1 MSFTTD
7 PPRLSEQLAGAGLL
21 RQGLIAARHEG
32 PNEQQLRALERG
44 IAAGLVAAAV
54 VAPVAAAST
63 ATGAA
68 SWLSATATKVVLVL
82 VGGATL
88 AGGTVVITHA
98 LARRS
103 DHRISTPETKTASP
117 RRNVAPRPRLET
129 PAEVLAPMPEVETSG
144 SDVEVG
150 PSVPPP
156 VRRSHFAGREAT
168 FPRGDRKVDLL
179 EHAGAP
185 LPPQTA
191 PATSHL
197 DDETTLLDR
206 ANRFLPDRPRQ
217 ALALALEHARRFADS
232 ELAEER
238 EFIAIRALIGLGQ
251 TEQVRD
257 RTKHF
262 LRAYPQSAYR
272 ARLAQLIP
280 SLAD

>member
-32 PNEQQLRALERG
+32 PTEQQLRALERG

-88 AGGTVVITHA
+88 AGGAAVISHA

-103 DHRISTPETKTASP
+103 DHRSSTPVTETASP
-117 RRNVAPRPRLET
+117 RRNVIATPRLET
-129 PAEVLAPMPEVETSG
+129 PAEVPAPMPEVQTAPSP
-144 SDVEVG
+144 VEVG
-150 PSVPPP
+150 PYPPLP
-156 VRRSHFAGREAT
+156 VRRSPVAGRGAS
-168 FPRGDRKVDLL
+168 FARVDRKADPR
-179 EHAGAP
+179 EHADTP
-185 LPPQTA
+185 LPPQPA
-191 PATSHL
+191 PATSRL

-206 ANRFLPDRPRQ
+206 ANASLPDRPRQ

-232 ELAEER
+232 EIAEER
-238 EFIAIRALIGLGQ
+238 ELIAIRALIGLGQ
-251 TEQVRD
+251 AEQARD
-257 RTKHF
+257 RTKRF

-272 ARLAQLIP
+272 ARLAQLVP
-280 SLAD
+280 GLAD